1 MSSITKPP
9 DSPFPVHVDL
19 PEPQWLALGSEDEC
33 VNLRLVRRFWLS
45 KEVARV
51 AGHHE
56 AQAVLKVEFDGERGV
71 RPVARG
77 ERAREV
83 YNRLVMS
90 LPVLYV
96 GKGPEKKEKQ
106 PAEAVNEVS

>member
-1 MSSITKPP
+1 
-9 DSPFPVHVDL
+9 
-19 PEPQWLALGSEDEC
+19 
-33 VNLRLVRRFWLS
+33 
-45 KEVARV
+45 
-51 AGHHE
+51 
-56 AQAVLKVEFDGERGV
+56 V